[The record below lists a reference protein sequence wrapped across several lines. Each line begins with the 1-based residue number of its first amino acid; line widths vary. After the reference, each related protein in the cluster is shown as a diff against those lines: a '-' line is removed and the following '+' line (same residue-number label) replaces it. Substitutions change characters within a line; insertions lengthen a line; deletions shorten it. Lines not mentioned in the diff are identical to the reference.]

1 MPKKKKIRE
10 PNPYANEGFSISRP
24 KYKAHNGDERT
35 SRRWHVWFKDCQGK
49 WRRLPA
55 FTDKTASVRIAR
67 KLVKLVGY
75 RATNDLPDPVTSKW
89 VDELPDAARDKLI
102 GWDVLDRR
110 AGAASEEL
118 SGHVEAWWKSIVNN
132 GRTTDH
138 ADLVKTH
145 VDKIVKGCGFRCFND
160 IDELAVQDYLA
171 ESGLAAQTRNHYVRA
186 IKQFCRW
193 MVEHG
198 RASRSP
204 VAGLKM
210 LNAKADPKHERRA
223 LSPEQ
228 FRTLIETTGNGPVRG
243 HMTGPERAV
252 LYTLA
257 AHTGLRAGE
266 LRALTATDFD
276 LDAKPPIV
284 KVRAAVRGNKAKKRV
299 ALRLSPDLVRQLR
312 EHLRKKLPSAPAFKM
327 PTKQAMMLRFDLE
340 RAGLPYRDP
349 DTGEYFDFHSLRVQ
363 TATDLARGGAHPK
376 AAQQRMR
383 HSRID
388 LTLDIYTKL
397 GLDEQDDALD
407 ALAKVAAGA

>member
-1 MPKKKKIRE
+1 MANKITRKQ
-10 PNPYANEGFSISRP
+10 NPYAEDGFSLSRP
-24 KYKAHNGDERT
+24 KYKTKNGHERT

-55 FTDKTASVRIAR
+55 FTDKTASVRYAR
-67 KLVKLVGY
+67 KFVKLVGY
-75 RATNDLPDPVTSKW
+75 RATNDLPDPVISKW
-89 VDELPDAARDKLI
+89 VAELPVTVREKLI
-102 GWDVLDRR
+102 AWDVLDRR
-110 AGAASEEL
+110 SGAATEEL
-118 SGHVEAWWKSIVNN
+118 SNHVEAWWKSIVNN
-132 GRTTDH
+132 GRTIEH
-138 ADLVKTH
+138 ADLVNSR
-145 VDKIVKGCGFRCFND
+145 VEKIVDECSFRCFND
-160 IDELAVQDYLA
+160 IDELAVQEYLA
-171 ESGLAAQTRNHYVRA
+171 NSGLSVQTRNHYVRA

-193 MVEHG
+193 MVDYG

-228 FRTLIETTGNGPVRG
+228 FRTLIETTRNGPVRG
-243 HMTGPERAV
+243 RMTGQERAM

-299 ALRLSPDLVRQLR
+299 ALRLSVDLVVQLR
-312 EHLRKKLPSAPAFKM
+312 EHLRNKLPSAPAFKM

-340 RAGLPYRDP
+340 RAGFPYRDP
-349 DTGEYFDFHSLRVQ
+349 DTGEYFDFHALRVQ
-363 TATDLARGGAHPK
+363 TGTDLARGGAHPK

>member
-1 MPKKKKIRE
+1 MAKNTTRKA
-10 PNPYANEGFSISRP
+10 NPYAEEGFSLIRP
-24 KYKAHNGDERT
+24 KYKARNGDKRISRT
-35 SRRWHVWFKDCQGK
+35 WHVWFKDCRGK
-49 WRRLPA
+49 WRRLA
-55 FTDKTASVRIAR
+55 GFTDKTATERFAR

-75 RATNDLPDPVTSKW
+75 RATNDLPDAVISKW
-89 VDELPDAARDKLI
+89 VDELPDAVRDKLI
-102 GWDVLDRR
+102 AWDILDRR

-118 SGHVEAWWKSIVNN
+118 SGHIEAWWKSIVNN
-132 GRTTDH
+132 GRTFDH

-145 VDKIVKGCGFRCFND
+145 VEKIVDRCSFGCFND
-160 IDELAVQDYLA
+160 IDELAVQEYLA
-171 ESGLAAQTRNHYVRA
+171 NSGLSVQTRNHYVRA

-193 MVEHG
+193 MVEYG

-228 FRTLIETTGNGPVRG
+228 FRTLIETTRSGPVRG
-243 HMTGPERAV
+243 HMTGPERAM

-257 AHTGLRAGE
+257 AHTGLRAGA
-266 LRALTATDFD
+266 LRALRASDFD
-276 LDAKPPIV
+276 LDAKPPVV

-299 ALRLSPDLVRQLR
+299 ALRLSADLVAQLR
-312 EHLRKKLPSAPAFKM
+312 EHLRNKLPSAPAFKM

-363 TATDLARGGAHPK
+363 TGTDLARGGAHPK

-388 LTLDIYTKL
+388 LTMDIYTKL

-407 ALAKVAAGA
+407 ALAKIAAGA